1 MDKLLESLFGAIFG
15 ALFAAIIGLFAA
27 FFVIKIVK
35 VVREHITRFNIG
47 RLTKKALEEDHRT
60 RDLLGDAIK
69 LAVEKKNGSTISI
82 AALKQGKKVAEVQL
96 KGESVAPDI
105 KVGDPIN
112 LAAVAY

>member
-1 MDKLLESLFGAIFG
+1 MDKLFESLFGAIFG

-35 VVREHITRFNIG
+35 VVRDHITRFNIG
-47 RLTKKALEEDHRT
+47 RLTKKALEEDQRT

-69 LAVEKKNGSTISI
+69 LAVEKKDGKTVSIS
-82 AALKQGKKVAEVQL
+82 ALKQGKKVAEVQR
-96 KGESVAPDI
+96 KGESVAPDT
-105 KVGDPIN
+105 KVGEPAN